1 MVEKIYEWN
10 QIQEGDFIRV
20 SWEEAKYVENHWT
33 IKPQFLVA
41 KIIEKTFRHL
51 DCEVYFPSDKEFYR
65 DVIDLMVK
73 KGNVELNIRNKIV
86 IPRSAFT
93 HLTWSKKKRMDALIR
108 DKEPLVYTK
117 VQKLKPSDVL
127 IYEI

>member
-1 MVEKIYEWN
+1 VEKIYEWD
-10 QIQEGDFIRV
+10 QINEGDFARI
-20 SWEEAKYVENHWT
+20 SWEEAKYFDNHWV
-33 IKPQFLVA
+33 IKPQFIVV
-41 KIIEKTFRHL
+41 KIIEKTYRHI
-51 DCEVYFPSDKEFYR
+51 DCEVYFPSDKEFFR
-65 DVIDLMVK
+65 EVNDLIVREK
-73 KGNVELNIRNKIV
+73 NGIELNIRNKVV
-86 IPRSAFT
+86 IPRTAFF